1 MSSYSSFNEDKKRFD
16 NWRKFLLKEVEGE
29 TSEISSDFDPDAT
42 ITPEQLKAQEDWLLK
57 VAEEKD
63 AEYDG
68 SIKTAQTV
76 GDLIDWYRIYGGLDA
91 DGKLKSVLKQMQ
103 GAAKEPITKEWVIQ
117 KLGKYAKP
125 VLEQL
130 TTAKGIAILT
140 TGSIASALVTTLL
153 APGAGAATVL
163 AFVGKL
169 LYNAG
174 IASASGL
181 ALSGAGEMAG
191 DAMTRILTD
200 ENVLKQLTEIP
211 DTEDGKAV
219 DPPIASVFDIDDD
232 YLILAKKL
240 QEKGLDVQKAA
251 IEAFSKEFKE
261 QYLSIKDNPDEMN
274 VWMNQSL
281 REFSEQL
288 NVDDKLKEVLQKAL
302 LMDTDKMGPDYES
315 ITGK

>member
-1 MSSYSSFNEDKKRFD
+1 MNSYSSFSEDKKRFD
-16 NWRKFLLKEVEGE
+16 NWRKFLLKEAEGE
-29 TSEISSDFDPDAT
+29 TSEINPDFDPDAT
-42 ITPEQLKAQEDWLLK
+42 ITPEQLKAQEEWLLK

-91 DGKLKSVLKQMQ
+91 DGKLKSVFEQMM
-103 GAAKEPITKEWVIQ
+103 AAGKEPITKEWVIQ
-117 KLGKYAKP
+117 KFGKYAKP
-125 VLEQL
+125 VLDL
-130 TTAKGIAILT
+130 MSAKGIAMFT
-140 TGSIASALVTTLL
+140 VGSVATALVSVLMGPAAGL
-153 APGAGAATVL
+153 ASVYAFFGAWAKGT
-163 AFVGKL
+163 
-169 LYNAG
+169 G
-174 IASASGL
+174 IAALGTIATTAS
-181 ALSGAGEMAG
+181 GEMAG

-200 ENVLKQLTEIP
+200 ENVLKQLTELP
-211 DTEDGKAV
+211 DTKDGKAV
-219 DPPIASVFDIDDD
+219 DPPIAAVFDIDDD

-240 QEKGLDVQKAA
+240 QEKGVDVQKAA

-261 QYLSIKDNPDEMN
+261 KYLSIKDNPDEMN
-274 VWMNQSL
+274 AWMNQSL
-281 REFSEQL
+281 RKFSEQL